1 MSTENLPL
9 GVGHY
14 SFIPGGAPL
23 EVVRTEG
30 NYLLTPD
37 GRRIFDAAG
46 GAIVTNIGHGRAEVA
61 EVAKSSLAEV
71 DYVLPP
77 WPTPAR
83 VALRD
88 RLVSSWLPTGLTRV
102 GFCAGGS
109 EAADSAIRLAHAH
122 HVASGRPGRW
132 KVIGR
137 WPSYHGVTVA
147 SLAAGGHLGR
157 RAGYDKLLLDFP
169 HVPWDDPDALEAMI
183 VAQGPETVAA
193 FVAEPVIG
201 AAGGVLVPSDDYFP
215 RVAEICRNYGVLL
228 VIDEV
233 MSGFGRTG
241 KNFGIQHWDVT
252 PDIMYGGKGLGGGY
266 AAIAGVFA
274 TEDVIEPLAR
284 TGHTFMFF
292 TFGAHSAHC
301 AVADKVLQ
309 IMEDEEL
316 VERAAKTGLV
326 LRARLEE
333 AFGDHPHVADVR
345 GIGLW
350 AALELVAE
358 RQPHTWFPKGVGFGQ
373 RVSAEALQR
382 DVWIYPA
389 GSGDPIQDA
398 VMVGPPFTITE
409 AEIDTLVSCLRASID
424 AAAAGVVS

>member
-1 MSTENLPL
+1 MSSENLPL

-14 SFIPGGAPL
+14 SFIPGGEPL

-30 NYLLTPD
+30 NHLLTAD
-37 GRRIFDAAG
+37 GRRILDAAG
-46 GAIVTNIGHGRAEVA
+46 GAIVSNIGHGRAEVA
-61 EVAKSSLAEV
+61 EVAKTSLAEV

-77 WPTPAR
+77 WATPAR

-88 RLVSSWLPTGLTRV
+88 RLVRSWLPGGLTQV

-109 EAADSAIRLAHAH
+109 EAADSAIRLAHAYH
-122 HVASGRPGRW
+122 ANSGRPERW

-137 WPSYHGVTVA
+137 WPSYHGVTLA
-147 SLAAGGHLGR
+147 SLSAGGHLSR
-157 RAGYDKLLLDFP
+157 RSGYDALLLDFP

-183 VAQGPETVAA
+183 EAQGPETVAA
-193 FVAEPVIG
+193 FIAEPVIG
-201 AAGGVLVPSDDYFP
+201 AAGGVLVPTDDYFP
-215 RVAEICRNYGVLL
+215 RVAEICRHYGVLL

-241 KNFGIQHWDVT
+241 RNFGIQQWGVT

-266 AAIAGVFA
+266 AAIAGVYA
-274 TEDVIEPLAR
+274 TESVTEPLGRA
-284 TGHTFMFF
+284 GHAFMFF

-309 IMEDEEL
+309 IMEDEDL
-316 VERAAKTGLV
+316 VERSAKMGSV
-326 LRARLEE
+326 LRARLED

-350 AALELVAE
+350 AALELVAQRE
-358 RQPHTWFPKGVGFGQ
+358 PHTWFPKSVGFGQ
-373 RVSAEALQR
+373 RVSAEALRR
-382 DVWIYPA
+382 DVWVYPA

-398 VMVGPPFTITE
+398 VMIGPPFTITE
-409 AEIDTLVSCLRASID
+409 AEIDAIVTCLRESID
-424 AAAAGVVS
+424 AAAAAVR